1 MIMGLGSQIGKWV
14 TKKFLKEGIE
24 GVAKETA
31 KGVAKETAEGIAKET
46 AEGVAK
52 SVAKEAAE
60 GVAKSTVKEVGE
72 QTAKKAT
79 KEVAEE
85 VVEEATEQ
93 TAKKA
98 TKEAVEEATEQT
110 AKKATKEAVEEA
122 AEKATKTP
130 WNHYKAS
137 ENIHGFKGHATHLTG
152 KAGEGTLNLM
162 ADAAEK
168 AGKTGLANIL
178 RKGAGNKYVSGLMG
192 GLDALMV
199 GGAAS
204 SLATPAAEAVEAGE
218 ASVSQASADG
228 SGGGFDIL
236 GGVGSAVN
244 AVTDLVG
251 TLGGVAS
258 SLSKGDFSGAIQGL
272 VNFAT
277 KHPVASIAAVAGGS
291 MFMSGF
297 VGKALLAVGGLTL
310 GMSLV
315 NGGLNQQDAA
325 TASSEFNSGQTTD
338 GVSEAADMS
347 ATTTFDDV
355 QAPTAADVA
364 AMDAAAD
371 AGYTEP
377 VSASNEVAVSQQAA
391 AGGPEL

>member
-1 MIMGLGSQIGKWV
+1 MIMGFGSQIGKWAAK
-14 TKKFLKEGIE
+14 TFLKEGIE
-24 GVAKETA
+24 GVAKSA
-31 KGVAKETAEGIAKET
+31 AKET

-52 SVAKEAAE
+52 ETAEQVVKNVAKETSERVAKDAAKEAGKQVAKEAGE
-60 GVAKSTVKEVGE
+60 QVAKDAAKEAGE
-72 QTAKKAT
+72 QAAK
-79 KEVAEE
+79 
-85 VVEEATEQ
+85 EAGEQ
-93 TAKKA
+93 AAKKA
-98 TKEAVEEATEQT
+98 TKEAAEE
-110 AKKATKEAVEEA
+110 V
-122 AEKATKTP
+122 AEKATKTS

-137 ENIHGFKGHATHLTG
+137 ENIHGIKGHAAHLTG

-162 ADAAEK
+162 ADAAER
-168 AGKTGLANIL
+168 AGKTGVANFL
-178 RKGAGNKYVSGLMG
+178 RRGAGNKYVSGLVG
-192 GLDALMV
+192 GLDTLMA
-199 GGAAS
+199 GGAAA

-258 SLSKGDFSGAIQGL
+258 SLAKGDFSGAIQGL

-277 KHPVASIAAVAGGS
+277 EHPIASIATVAGGS

-315 NGGLNQQDAA
+315 NGGLDQQGAA
-325 TASSEFNSGQTTD
+325 TASSEFNSGQTAD
-338 GVSEAADMS
+338 GVSKSADTS
-347 ATTTFDDV
+347 ATTVVDDV

-377 VSASNEVAVSQQAA
+377 VSTSDEVAVSQQAA
-391 AGGPEL
+391 IGGPEL

>member
-1 MIMGLGSQIGKWV
+1 MRCDDARYGWDVVIMGLWSQLAKTV
-14 TKKFLKEGIE
+14 FKEGAE
-24 GVAKETA
+24 QVAKKVGKQAVKEGAEQVVKET
-31 KGVAKETAEGIAKET
+31 GEQVAKD
-46 AEGVAK
+46 
-52 SVAKEAAE
+52 VAKEAAE
-60 GVAKSTVKEVGE
+60 QVAKEAGE
-72 QTAKKAT
+72 QVAKDVAKEAGEQAAKEAAEQVAKEAGEQAAKKAT
-79 KEVAEE
+79 KETAEE
-85 VVEEATEQ
+85 V
-93 TAKKA
+93 
-98 TKEAVEEATEQT
+98 
-110 AKKATKEAVEEA
+110 

-162 ADAAEK
+162 ADAAER

-199 GGAAS
+199 GGAAG

-218 ASVSQASADG
+218 ASASQASAGG

-244 AVTDLVG
+244 VVTDLVG

-277 KHPVASIAAVAGGS
+277 EHPVASIAAVAGGS

-315 NGGLNQQDAA
+315 NGGLDQQGAA
-325 TASSEFNSGQTTD
+325 AASAEFNSGQTAD
-338 GVSEAADMS
+338 GASESADAS
-347 ATTTFDDV
+347 ATSAVDDV

-364 AMDAAAD
+364 VMDAAAD
-371 AGYTEP
+371 AGYTES

>member
-1 MIMGLGSQIGKWV
+1 MGVWSQFAK
-14 TKKFLKEGIE
+14 TLFKEGAERIFKE
-24 GVAKETA
+24 GAEKVVKEGA
-31 KGVAKETAEGIAKET
+31 EQVVKEGAEQ
-46 AEGVAK
+46 
-52 SVAKEAAE
+52 VAKEAGEQVVKEGAE
-60 GVAKSTVKEVGE
+60 QVAKEAGEQVVREGAEKVVKEGAE
-72 QTAKKAT
+72 QVT
-79 KEVAEE
+79 K
-85 VVEEATEQ
+85 EATEQ
-93 TAKKA
+93 ATKKA
-98 TKEAVEEATEQT
+98 TKEAAEE
-110 AKKATKEAVEEA
+110 V

-168 AGKTGLANIL
+168 AGKTGFANIL

-218 ASVSQASADG
+218 ASASQASADG

-244 AVTDLVG
+244 AVTDLFG
-251 TLGGVAS
+251 TLGGVVS

-277 KHPVASIAAVAGGS
+277 EHPVASIAAVAGGS

-315 NGGLNQQDAA
+315 NGGLDQQGAA
-325 TASSEFNSGQTTD
+325 AASSEFNSGQTAD
-338 GVSEAADMS
+338 SASESVDASVTPAV
-347 ATTTFDDV
+347 DDV

>member
-1 MIMGLGSQIGKWV
+1 MIMGLGGQIGKWV

-24 GVAKETA
+24 
-31 KGVAKETAEGIAKET
+31 GVAKETAEGIAKET

-52 SVAKEAAE
+52 SVAKETAE
-60 GVAKSTVKEVGE
+60 GVAKSAVKEAGE

-204 SLATPAAEAVEAGE
+204 SLATPAAEVVEAGE

-277 KHPVASIAAVAGGS
+277 EHPIASIATVAGGS

-315 NGGLNQQDAA
+315 NGGLDQQGAA
-325 TASSEFNSGQTTD
+325 SASSEFNSGQTAD
-338 GVSEAADMS
+338 GVSEAADTS

>member
-1 MIMGLGSQIGKWV
+1 MIMGLGGQIGKWV

-52 SVAKEAAE
+52 SVAKETAE
-60 GVAKSTVKEVGE
+60 GVAKSAVKEVGE

-98 TKEAVEEATEQT
+98 TKEAVEEAGEQT

-122 AEKATKTP
+122 TEKATKTP

-152 KAGEGTLNLM
+152 KSGEGTLNLM

-315 NGGLNQQDAA
+315 NGGLDQQGAA
-325 TASSEFNSGQTTD
+325 AASSEFNFGQTAG
-338 GVSEAADMS
+338 GVSEAADTS

-355 QAPTAADVA
+355 QAPTAADVS
-364 AMDAAAD
+364 AMDADAD

-377 VSASNEVAVSQQAA
+377 VSASDEVAVSQQAA

>member
-1 MIMGLGSQIGKWV
+1 MGVWSQFAKTLFKEGAERIFKEGAEKVVKEGAEQVVKEGAEQVVKEGAEQV
-14 TKKFLKEGIE
+14 TK
-24 GVAKETA
+24 
-31 KGVAKETAEGIAKET
+31 
-46 AEGVAK
+46 
-52 SVAKEAAE
+52 
-60 GVAKSTVKEVGE
+60 
-72 QTAKKAT
+72 
-79 KEVAEE
+79 
-85 VVEEATEQ
+85 EATEQ
-93 TAKKA
+93 ATKKA
-98 TKEAVEEATEQT
+98 TKEAAEE
-110 AKKATKEAVEEA
+110 V

-204 SLATPAAEAVEAGE
+204 SLVTPAAEAVEAGE
-218 ASVSQASADG
+218 ASASQASADG

-244 AVTDLVG
+244 AVTDLFG
-251 TLGGVAS
+251 TLGGVVS

-277 KHPVASIAAVAGGS
+277 EHPVASIAAVAGGS

-315 NGGLNQQDAA
+315 NGGLDQQGAA
-325 TASSEFNSGQTTD
+325 AASSEFNSGQTAD
-338 GVSEAADMS
+338 GASETADMS
-347 ATTTFDDV
+347 ATQAVDDV